1 MNLISAQCIIRNIRR
16 LTVRNA
22 GIIAHIDAGKTTL
35 TESILFHSG
44 LKSQKG
50 LWHSIFLIL
59 INLHS
64 NVRPGTFSIVNI
76 ECFYGLVDA
85 GTTTTDYL
93 VEERERGVTI
103 QSAIVSIDWSY
114 SGKTIRLNLFDT
126 PGHADFRNEV
136 EQVLPALDFCILLL
150 DASKGIETQTK
161 TVLRLAQQEQLPIIC
176 FANKMDKDCF
186 QMS

>member
-50 LWHSIFLIL
+50 LWHSIFLIQ

-64 NVRPGTFSIVNI
+64 NVRTGIFSIVNI

-176 FANKMDKDCF
+176 FANKMDKDGF

>member
-1 MNLISAQCIIRNIRR
+1 M
-16 LTVRNA
+16 
-22 GIIAHIDAGKTTL
+22 
-35 TESILFHSG
+35 
-44 LKSQKG
+44 
-50 LWHSIFLIL
+50 
-59 INLHS
+59 
-64 NVRPGTFSIVNI
+64 
-76 ECFYGLVDA
+76 DA

-103 QSAIVSIDWSY
+103 QSAVVSIDWSY
-114 SGKTIRLNLFDT
+114 SGNNIRLNLFDT

>member
-1 MNLISAQCIIRNIRR
+1 M
-16 LTVRNA
+16 
-22 GIIAHIDAGKTTL
+22 
-35 TESILFHSG
+35 
-44 LKSQKG
+44 
-50 LWHSIFLIL
+50 
-59 INLHS
+59 
-64 NVRPGTFSIVNI
+64 
-76 ECFYGLVDA
+76 VDA

-103 QSAIVSIDWSY
+103 QSATVSIDWSY

-161 TVLRLAQQEQLPIIC
+161 TVLRLAQQEKLPIIC
-176 FANKMDKDCF
+176 FANKMDKDGF
-186 QMS
+186 QKAF